1 MDSALSRALET
12 AAKRGLE
19 VIKGQYPAVDTVVA
33 PLESFKAFLFE
44 AKAAGFR
51 ALSDVLGIDYL
62 TYTAVTP
69 ARYGVVYSLTD
80 PATAEKLLVRVYVPE
95 GARVPTVTDLWPGA
109 NFPERE
115 VYDFFGIEFEDHPDL
130 RKILTPEDLDGHA
143 LRKDFPL
150 GETPTL
156 FREGRFIDP
165 AAFRAALTGRDP
177 GLTGWRGG
185 ARKGL
190 TDDREPPTGPTPTV
204 ARDNVGGKQ

>member
-1 MDSALSRALET
+1 MDSSLSNALDVAR
-12 AAKRGLE
+12 KRGFE
-19 VIKGQYPAVDTVVA
+19 VLDAPYPSVPSVIA
-33 PLESFKAFLFE
+33 PLDSFKAYLFE
-44 AKAAGFR
+44 AKSAGFKLL
-51 ALSDVLGIDYL
+51 ADVMGIDYL

-69 ARYGVVYSLTD
+69 ERFAVVYNLTN
-80 PATAEKLLVRVYVPE
+80 PVTAAKLTVKVFVAD

-115 VYDFFGIEFEDHPDL
+115 TYDFFGIEFEGHPDL

-165 AAFRAALTGRDP
+165 AAFRAGLSGRDA

-185 ARKGL
+185 ARKDSS
-190 TDDREPPTGPTPTV
+190 DDREPPTGPTTTV
-204 ARDNVGGKQ
+204 SSENPGGKQ